1 MEFKYTQDFEQ
12 GDAYSYL
19 DIKRETDLF
28 VAFSVGKW
36 IQEVCNELYKKIAE
50 RTQQP
55 AYYNKINFC
64 SDGNEQNENALLE
77 FFNKDCVN
85 YGQVVK
91 DKEKQ
96 IIFGSH
102 KRKVIGNLSF
112 DEISIAH
119 VDGLCSALRE
129 RIKCSVRRAKT
140 FAKKRKTIKDLLAI
154 YQAYHNLID
163 ARRGLTPCMREGIV
177 FRKWSWSNLLHKRL
191 TTLN

>member
-1 MEFKYTQDFEQ
+1 MFE
-12 GDAYSYL
+12 
-19 DIKRETDLF
+19 
-28 VAFSVGKW
+28 AFSVGKW
-36 IQEVCNELYKKIAE
+36 IQQVCNELYKKISDIT
-50 RTQQP
+50 RQP
-55 AYYNKINFC
+55 TYYNKINFC

-85 YGQVVK
+85 YGQVIK

-96 IIFGSH
+96 IVFGTH

-129 RIKCSVRRAKT
+129 RTKCSVRQAKT
-140 FAKKRKTIKDLLAI
+140 FAKKRRTIKDLLAI

-163 ARRGLTPCMREGIV
+163 VRYGKTPCMKEGIV
-177 FRKWSWSNLLHKRL
+177 SFVWSWGKLLNAKVSVD
-191 TTLN
+191 